1 ALRAPVIAQ
10 CGHCFCKE
18 CIDSSENWPVHCP
31 ACGEDIAPD
40 SLKPDNAKWR
50 EVQSL
55 LVDCPFARNG
65 CQWCGTLK
73 EMQKHADSCLYHG
86 VPCPNCKKT
95 VPERD
100 MATHLEEC
108 EKKIGKCTYC
118 GIRLKATGMEKHLK
132 ICPRV
137 IMSCPFQCG
146 LLDRTREEI
155 EQHRP
160 LCPNIDKFCPFAELG
175 SLFAGDKETIP
186 QHLAE
191 EPVHHLMFL
200 CDAITD
206 LKAITANEMYGAQ
219 LIWRIDNMEQ
229 KMNEARSGTRPII
242 HSDPFVSGR
251 YGYKFVASACLF
263 GDGQYRGKYMAVYVT
278 LVRGKYDSLLQWPF
292 DLTVCITL
300 LDQNPIYENRCD
312 ISYRVDARKI
322 KDKCEFLE
330 RPMTDRNGSFGAQ
343 TFCRLAVMDNFI
355 REDTMFLKIEIDV
368 LKSHEHL
375 LRPTSVANPN
385 STSAINELPPRTPV
399 TVSQSQLPETT
410 EEMNLGAET
419 PSEPSTTLPS
429 EESLERPATVK
440 ESAPNSPISPRSAA
454 VPIIVNE
461 ENEIQENGEIEKSHS
476 STAPEEAID
485 HPEVGTVRHE
495 HE

>member
-1 ALRAPVIAQ
+1 
-10 CGHCFCKE
+10 
-18 CIDSSENWPVHCP
+18 
-31 ACGEDIAPD
+31 
-40 SLKPDNAKWR
+40 
-50 EVQSL
+50 
-55 LVDCPFARNG
+55 
-65 CQWCGTLK
+65 
-73 EMQKHADSCLYHG
+73 MQKHADSCLYHG

-108 EKKIGKCTYC
+108 EKKIGTCTYC
-118 GIRLKATGMEKHLK
+118 GIRVKATGMEKHLK

-146 LLDRTREEI
+146 LLDRTREEVCFLQINHKTIYNIIEI

-160 LCPNIDKFCPFAELG
+160 SCPNIDKYCPFAELG
-175 SLFAGDKETIP
+175 CDYTGDKETIP

-191 EPVHHLMFL
+191 EPVHHLMLL

-206 LKAITANEMYGAQ
+206 LKSFHTTVQSEWYTTNERHQSLLERAITANEMYGAQ

-300 LDQNPIYENRCD
+300 LDQNPVYENRCD

-330 RPMTDRNGSFGAQ
+330 RPMTDKNGSFGAQ

-375 LRPTSVANPN
+375 LRPASVTNPDCK
-385 STSAINELPPRTPV
+385 SAISELPPRTPV

-410 EEMNLGAET
+410 EEMNLGDET
-419 PSEPSTTLPS
+419 EPSTTLPS
-429 EESLERPATVK
+429 EESWERPPTVK
-440 ESAPNSPISPRSAA
+440 ESAPNSPISARSAGLP
-454 VPIIVNE
+454 VIVSE
-461 ENEIQENGEIEKSHS
+461 ENEIQENGEIEKSHDS
-476 STAPEEAID
+476 KAHEGASD
-485 HPEVGTVRHE
+485 RPEVGAEEHE